1 MEYRSRIDEMKDL
14 VDKKKVN
21 EALEVA
27 DSINWRKVHNINEL
41 LSGSEAYEA
50 AGQLEDARDLLLLA
64 HERSPIGRTI
74 LYRLSM
80 LSIKLGDLDAAQG
93 FYNDYV
99 QIAPH
104 DSLKYI
110 LKYNINIA
118 RGADTNTIIK
128 ILEQLKEQ
136 DFMEEWAYE
145 LAYLYHKNG
154 MSEKC
159 IDLCDEIILWFGD
172 GPYVER
178 ALELKMIYQPLDKTQ
193 EDKYR
198 HLQQRKD
205 GITEIVANEPLQS
218 GEVVAH
224 TVTIP
229 SVELPPERFN
239 TVNLQAEIKKSI
251 EEIMKATE
259 AGEVVENMD
268 AIKSLVEEIP
278 YLQVPEEEKE
288 SEPELEPSESINE
301 KFKGYLEEEYDGQ
314 ISFFLPDEGPQQEE
328 QIAGQMTIEDVM
340 AEWEKTRRAAE
351 AALNDAKEQEFLSTK
366 AKALKEANH
375 VLNRLEEAM
384 PMLDAGMTSA
394 ELLKQEYLSSR
405 VKEEI
410 DNKQEFIPSLEDIS
424 AGFAIP
430 KVDAAG
436 VAAGTVTIPVVRPEA
451 GIQVLEADNR
461 EPAISKNGVTLDT
474 TSWTPPALEEKEE
487 EPEQPENSE
496 APSNRMDVKQ
506 AAAQLADVNRML
518 QDEIDRLTS
527 EVPKEPE
534 LPQIEMPM
542 LEEALETE
550 PVEEELVEPEVTEP
564 LEEIHEEIQEETQE
578 DETLEII
585 EPEPVPEPVQELV
598 LDTEDEVVEE
608 EAALTE
614 EEPFDIAL
622 PEISLDGILDD
633 IPEPVKEE
641 MAPEPEPVEEIPE
654 VKIIEPEEIL
664 EVKKVDLQEKPVE
677 RQVIVNDPGPIKLD
691 DEDIETFSYFMPLSG
706 MKDNITRTIN
716 AVAPHI
722 LGNMPT
728 EGGNIIIQGEK
739 GTGKTQMATS
749 LVKTLQRKTGKPEGG
764 VGRIDAQRLNQ
775 KDLHDLFE
783 KIQGGCLIIEK
794 AGNISKETALT
805 LSLLLAQDTKGTLV
819 IMEDNKRGIEN
830 ALMKDASFARRFTE
844 KIVIP
849 VFSMDELVD
858 FGKTYAAEAGFSIDE
873 MGVLAM
879 YNRINLIGKYDHA
892 TSIKEVADIMD
903 EAIAKSQKV
912 GFFGK
917 RKNNTVLRE
926 KDFDK

>member
-1 MEYRSRIDEMKDL
+1 
-14 VDKKKVN
+14 
-21 EALEVA
+21 
-27 DSINWRKVHNINEL
+27 
-41 LSGSEAYEA
+41 
-50 AGQLEDARDLLLLA
+50 
-64 HERSPIGRTI
+64 
-74 LYRLSM
+74 
-80 LSIKLGDLDAAQG
+80 
-93 FYNDYV
+93 
-99 QIAPH
+99 
-104 DSLKYI
+104 
-110 LKYNINIA
+110 
-118 RGADTNTIIK
+118 
-128 ILEQLKEQ
+128 
-136 DFMEEWAYE
+136 
-145 LAYLYHKNG
+145 
-154 MSEKC
+154 
-159 IDLCDEIILWFGD
+159 
-172 GPYVER
+172 
-178 ALELKMIYQPLDKTQ
+178 
-193 EDKYR
+193 
-198 HLQQRKD
+198 
-205 GITEIVANEPLQS
+205 
-218 GEVVAH
+218 
-224 TVTIP
+224 
-229 SVELPPERFN
+229 
-239 TVNLQAEIKKSI
+239 
-251 EEIMKATE
+251 
-259 AGEVVENMD
+259 
-268 AIKSLVEEIP
+268 
-278 YLQVPEEEKE
+278 
-288 SEPELEPSESINE
+288 
-301 KFKGYLEEEYDGQ
+301 
-314 ISFFLPDEGPQQEE
+314 
-328 QIAGQMTIEDVM
+328 
-340 AEWEKTRRAAE
+340 
-351 AALNDAKEQEFLSTK
+351 
-366 AKALKEANH
+366 
-375 VLNRLEEAM
+375 
-384 PMLDAGMTSA
+384 
-394 ELLKQEYLSSR
+394 
-405 VKEEI
+405 
-410 DNKQEFIPSLEDIS
+410 
-424 AGFAIP
+424 
-430 KVDAAG
+430 
-436 VAAGTVTIPVVRPEA
+436 
-451 GIQVLEADNR
+451 
-461 EPAISKNGVTLDT
+461 
-474 TSWTPPALEEKEE
+474 
-487 EPEQPENSE
+487 
-496 APSNRMDVKQ
+496 
-506 AAAQLADVNRML
+506 
-518 QDEIDRLTS
+518 
-527 EVPKEPE
+527 
-534 LPQIEMPM
+534 
-542 LEEALETE
+542 
-550 PVEEELVEPEVTEP
+550 VEEELVEPEVTEP
-564 LEEIHEEIQEETQE
+564 LEEIHEEIQEDETQ
-578 DETLEII
+578 EII
-585 EPEPVPEPVQELV
+585 EPVQEVLLETEQEPVPEPVQELV
-598 LDTEDEVVEE
+598 LDIEDEVVEE

-614 EEPFDIAL
+614 EEPFDVAL

-654 VKIIEPEEIL
+654 VKLIEPEEIL